1 MKSLDS
7 THAPDLESWVAS
19 ADSHPDFPVQNLPLG
34 VFEPPGEDAR
44 IGVAIGESILDLRAA
59 ARAGLLPPSVQRA
72 AHEPLL
78 NALMGLPAAA
88 RRALRAAVSGL
99 LTGRAHETLVRPIL
113 VEAKGCRLLN
123 PARIGDYTDFYV
135 GINHAVNVG
144 SLFRPDQPL
153 MPNYKYVPIGY
164 HGRASS
170 VRPSGE
176 PVIRPR
182 GQIKPASDA
191 PPVFAPSS
199 KLDYELELGLWV
211 GPGNDLGQTIPI
223 DSALDHFAGACILND
238 WSARDIQAWEYQPLG
253 PFLGKNFHTTISPW
267 VVTAEALAPF
277 WIAQPPRAADD
288 PRPLPYLSDAED
300 QAAGALA
307 IDLELSISSARMRAE
322 GLAPQVISRAGAD
335 TMYWTVAQIF
345 THHASGGCNLQPGD
359 LIGTGTL
366 SGKTREAFGSLL
378 EISGNG
384 KQPLAMPS
392 GETRSFLADGD
403 EVVIVARA
411 TAPGAASIGFGE
423 CRALVLAAPSEP

>member
-7 THAPDLESWVAS
+7 THAPDLKSWVAS
-19 ADSHPDFPVQNLPLG
+19 ADDHRDFPIQNLPLG

-44 IGVAIGESILDLRAA
+44 IGVAIGDSILDLRAA
-59 ARAGLLPPSVQRA
+59 ATAGLLPASVQLA
-72 AHEPLL
+72 AREPRL
-78 NALMGLPAAA
+78 NALLALPATE
-88 RRALRAAVSGL
+88 RRALRADVSRL
-99 LTGRAHETLVRPIL
+99 LTDRAHEILVRPML

-123 PARIGDYTDFYV
+123 PASIGDYTDFYV

-144 SLFRPDQPL
+144 RLFRPDQPL

-176 PVIRPR
+176 PVVRPR
-182 GQIKPASDA
+182 GQIKPAPDA
-191 PPVFAPSS
+191 PPVFAPSG

-211 GPGNDLGQTIPI
+211 GPGNALGQAIPI
-223 DSALDHFAGACILND
+223 DKALDHFAGACILND

-277 WIAQPPRAADD
+277 WIPQPPRTADD
-288 PRPLPYLSDAED
+288 PQPLAYLSDAGD
-300 QAAGALA
+300 QTAGALA
-307 IDLELSISSARMRAE
+307 IELALSISTARMRAG

-378 EISGNG
+378 EISSNG
-384 KQPLAMPS
+384 RQPLTLPS
-392 GETRSFLADGD
+392 GETRAFLEDGD

-411 TAPGAASIGFGE
+411 SAPGAASIGFGE
-423 CRALVLAAPSEP
+423 CRARILASQSEP